1 MLLFSVVPVVVVV
14 VLAVVVLVVA
24 VGVEVEELRGFDVV
38 ADEVQS
44 TLSGQSHCLLDGLKR
59 RPGNWGR
66 CKDPN

>member
-1 MLLFSVVPVVVVV
+1 MLLFSVVPVVVV

-24 VGVEVEELRGFDVV
+24 VGVEVEELRGFGVV